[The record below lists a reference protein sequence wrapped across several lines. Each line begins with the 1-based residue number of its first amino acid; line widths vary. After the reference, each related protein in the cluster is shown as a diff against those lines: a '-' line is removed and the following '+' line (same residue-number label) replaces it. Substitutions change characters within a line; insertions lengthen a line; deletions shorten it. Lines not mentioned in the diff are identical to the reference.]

1 MAKIEVAEIIWTEPA
16 LSDLNAIAEYIALS
30 HFPAAQKMVQNVFST
45 VERLEQFP
53 ESGRVPLELKNLNSL
68 NTRELIVSPCRVFYK
83 IETDRIFI
91 LHVMRQEQDLR
102 RFMLQGE

>member
-30 HFPAAQKMVQNVFST
+30 HFPAAKKMVKSVFSK

-53 ESGRVPLELKNLNSL
+53 ESGRVPIELKSL
-68 NTRELIVSPCRVFYK
+68 NYRELIVSPCRVFYK
-83 IETDRIFI
+83 IETDRVFI